1 MAQTTTDLT
10 TGHPLKQLLLFS
22 IPLVLGSLVQQL
34 YSFADTVVVGRFV
47 SADALGA
54 VGATYALNFLVLGLV
69 QGAGIGFGI
78 PVAQRF
84 GARDEEGFL
93 SYLWNGVWV
102 SALLSAAL
110 TVVMVIVAR
119 PLLVAMGTPADLL
132 DMAASYIIVV
142 FAGIPATMFYNY
154 SASVLRAVGDS
165 RHPFIFLMVSCAVN
179 VMFDLFFILVCGLGV
194 VGSALGNLIGTSLS
208 VALNCWWA
216 FSRVPWVRVERSRMV
231 WSGKHV
237 RKLCAIGLP
246 MGFEYSV
253 SALGA
258 LAMQG
263 AINTFG
269 TVTVTA
275 QTTGEKIRQ
284 LFTLP
289 MESVGMAVAS
299 YAGQNYGARRFD
311 RIRQGI
317 KSGMLI
323 QLVYCAMSWVAI
335 FLFKDALVE
344 FVLGGDVDPQIT
356 AEAIEYLAVISCF
369 FVFHGSLMI
378 FRNTLQ
384 GMGRSFQAVISGVG
398 EFAGRAVGSIAAVAG
413 LGYMGICLANPF
425 AWACALAYCVFMV
438 SRVLANKK

>member
-10 TGHPLKQLLLFS
+10 TGRPLTRLLLFS

-34 YSFADTVVVGRFV
+34 YSFADTVVVGRLV

-93 SYLWNGVWV
+93 RYLWNGVWV
-102 SALLSAAL
+102 SILLSVAL
-110 TVVMVIVAR
+110 TIVMVIAAR

-142 FAGIPATMFYNY
+142 FVGIPATMFYNY

-165 RHPFIFLMVSCAVN
+165 RHPFIFLMVSCAIN
-179 VMFDLFFILVCGLGV
+179 VMFDLFFIIVCGLGV
-194 VGSALGNLIGTSLS
+194 VGSALGNLIGTTLS

-216 FSRVPWVRVERSRMV
+216 FSRVPWVRVDRPAMA

-323 QLVYCAMSWVAI
+323 QLVYCAVSWVAI
-335 FLFKDALVE
+335 FLLKGAFVG
-344 FVLGGDVDPQIT
+344 FVLGEDVDPQIT
-356 AEAIEYLAVISCF
+356 TEAIEYLSVISCF

-398 EFAGRAVGSIAAVAG
+398 EFAGRAVGSIAAVLG

-438 SRVLANKK
+438 FRVLIREK